1 MNKSARE
8 TFEELGYV
16 IDEENEKEI
25 LYKMKWEI
33 VSIYWVSF
41 NKVDKLFECFETSD
55 SPFEPSKSY
64 KIDIDL
70 LKAINKQCKELG
82 WLDD

>member
-1 MNKSARE
+1 MKSAKE
-8 TFEELGYV
+8 MFKELGYV

-41 NKVDKLFECFETSD
+41 NKADKLFECF
-55 SPFEPSKSY
+55 
-64 KIDIDL
+64 
-70 LKAINKQCKELG
+70 
-82 WLDD
+82 

>member
-1 MNKSARE
+1 MKSAKE
-8 TFEELGYV
+8 MFEELGYG

-33 VSIYWVSF
+33 SSSYWVSF
-41 NKVDKLFECFETSD
+41 NKADKLFECFGTSD
-55 SPFEPSKSY
+55 SPFEPRKSY

-70 LKAINKQCKELG
+70 LKAINQQINELG
-82 WLDD
+82 WK